1 MSQFSAN
8 RIVNSGILPDH
19 LAFVSIL
26 VGTWMN
32 KTTAQK
38 STGTPGN
45 TESIQF
51 AIGDSVL
58 VLSRDGTIMGLQ
70 CPPDGVS
77 DDQAAAL
84 AGCPVESLW
93 PGKLAAMLHSNIK
106 RTLRSRQVH
115 SAEFEDGSDGRNYEL
130 IFIAQGP
137 DRVLVVV
144 RNISEQKAA
153 ISEMQQLA
161 YVDTVTELPNQ
172 KYLLKELHRI
182 TDGLRLKGGRAAVI
196 CIDIDKT
203 DFENIAPV
211 KAKQDAVLKEL
222 ATRLIAGLRGVNQPD
237 IPDDERYSIVVRVD
251 FRQFAVVLPII
262 EDGSDAEAVTS
273 RLSGSLE
280 QPIEIGTS
288 IVRVTVNAGIA
299 LFPQDGTDAT
309 TLIENAHAAM
319 EDAKNDQTMRPR
331 FHSGTMKVRA
341 LKRQDMEFEL
351 QSALDREEFHLKYLP
366 IVDAGTRNVRTA
378 EALLRWPQ
386 EVFSS
391 RPIQQ
396 VISLAEHTGLIVP
409 IGEWVLRHSCEQLH
423 AWHES
428 GHPELRLAV
437 NLSAQE
443 FSRADLGSR
452 IEEIL
457 SASSIEPQYVDFEIT
472 EHILFRDA
480 LRDFAMCRGL
490 KELGVGVVV
499 DDYGTGACSLAHL
512 SSSPVDTVKID
523 GGFVAHSHT
532 NQSGRAACAAV
543 TAMAH
548 ELRLKVVAESVETEE
563 QAKFMQELGC
573 DFLQGF
579 LFCRPSPASEFTEYL
594 ASGSKIIN
602 DR

>member
-1 MSQFSAN
+1 
-8 RIVNSGILPDH
+8 
-19 LAFVSIL
+19 
-26 VGTWMN
+26 MN
-32 KTTAQK
+32 KPTAQT
-38 STGTPGN
+38 STGIPGN
-45 TESIQF
+45 AESIQF

-58 VLSRDGTIMGLQ
+58 VLSGDGTIIGLQ

-93 PGKLAAMLHSNIK
+93 PGKFAALLHSNIK

-115 SAEFEDGSDGRNYEL
+115 SAEFEDGNDGRIYEL

-137 DRVLVVV
+137 DRVLAVI
-144 RNISEQKAA
+144 RNVSEQKSA
-153 ISEMQQLA
+153 ISEMQKLA
-161 YVDTVTELPNQ
+161 YIDAVTGLPNQ
-172 KYLLKELHRI
+172 KYLLKELDRI
-182 TDGLRLKGGRAAVI
+182 AVGLRLKGGRAAVI

-251 FRQFAVVLPII
+251 FRQFVVVLPII

-299 LFPQDGTDAT
+299 LFPQDGTDAM
-309 TLIENAHAAM
+309 TLIENALAAM

-341 LKRQDMEFEL
+341 LKRQDMELEL

-366 IVDAGTRNVRTA
+366 IVEAGTRNVRTA

-386 EVFSS
+386 EVFGS

-409 IGEWVLRHSCEQLH
+409 IGEWVMRNSCEQLH

-443 FSRADLGSR
+443 FSRADLASR
-452 IEEIL
+452 IAEIL

-480 LRDFAMCRGL
+480 LRDFAMCRDL

-512 SSSPVDTVKID
+512 SSSPIDTVKID
-523 GGFVAHSHT
+523 GGFVAHSET
-532 NQSGRAACAAV
+532 NPSNRAACAAA

-548 ELRLKVVAESVETEE
+548 ELGLKVVAESVETEE
-563 QAKFMQELGC
+563 QATFMQELGC

-579 LFCRPSPASEFTEYL
+579 LFCRPSVASEFTEYL
-594 ASGSKIIN
+594 AAASKQQ
-602 DR
+602 

>member
-1 MSQFSAN
+1 MDKPSAQ
-8 RIVNSGILPDH
+8 
-19 LAFVSIL
+19 
-26 VGTWMN
+26 T
-32 KTTAQK
+32 

-45 TESIQF
+45 AERQDNSGGSDETAVADANRVELARSPGAESSEF

-58 VLSRDGTIMGLQ
+58 VLSRDGTITGLQ
-70 CPPDGVS
+70 SPPDGVS

-93 PGKLAAMLHSNIK
+93 PGKLAALLHSNIK
-106 RTLRSRQVH
+106 RALRSRQAH
-115 SAEFEDGSDGRNYEL
+115 SAEFEDGSDGQIYEL

-144 RNISEQKAA
+144 RNISEQKSA
-153 ISEMQQLA
+153 ISDMQQLA
-161 YVDTVTELPNQ
+161 YVDAVTGLPNQ
-172 KYLLKELHRI
+172 EYLLKELNRI
-182 TDGLRLKGGRAAVI
+182 AVGLRLKGGRAAVI
-196 CIDIDKT
+196 FIDIDKT
-203 DFENIAPV
+203 DFENIAPG
-211 KAKQDAVLKEL
+211 KTKQDAVLKEL
-222 ATRLIAGLRGVNQPD
+222 ATRLIGGLRGVNQPD
-237 IPDDERYSIVVRVD
+237 TPDEERYSIVVRVD

-262 EDGSDAEAVTS
+262 EDGSDAQAVTS

-299 LFPQDGTDAT
+299 LFPQDGTDAM

-319 EDAKNDQTMRPR
+319 EDAKNSQTMQPR

-341 LKRQDMEFEL
+341 LKRQDMELEL
-351 QSALDREEFHLKYLP
+351 QSALDRKEFHLKYLP
-366 IVDAGTRNVRTA
+366 IVEAGTRNVKAA

-386 EVFSS
+386 EVFGS

-409 IGEWVLRHSCEQLH
+409 IGEWVLQHSCEQLH

-428 GHPELRLAV
+428 GHSELRLAV

-443 FSRADLGSR
+443 FSRADLASR
-452 IEEIL
+452 IAEIL

-480 LRDFAMCRGL
+480 LRDFAMCREL

-512 SSSPVDTVKID
+512 TSSPVDTVKID
-523 GGFVAHSHT
+523 GGFVAHSET
-532 NQSGRAACAAV
+532 NPSDRAACAAA

-548 ELRLKVVAESVETEE
+548 ELSLKVVAESVETEE
-563 QAKFMQELGC
+563 QAMFMQELGC

-579 LFCRPSPASEFTEYL
+579 LFCRPSLASEFTEYL
-594 ASGSKIIN
+594 ASAPEQH
-602 DR
+602 

>member
-1 MSQFSAN
+1 
-8 RIVNSGILPDH
+8 
-19 LAFVSIL
+19 
-26 VGTWMN
+26 MN
-32 KTTAQK
+32 KPSAQT

-45 TESIQF
+45 AEPQDNTGGNTETAAADTNEVELARSPGAECSEL

-58 VLSRDGTIMGLQ
+58 VLSRDGTIIGLQ

-77 DDQAAAL
+77 DDQAAAV

-93 PGKLAAMLHSNIK
+93 PGKLAALLHSNIK
-106 RTLRSRQVH
+106 RSLRSRQAH
-115 SAEFEDGSDGRNYEL
+115 SAEFEDGSDGRIYEL

-144 RNISEQKAA
+144 RNISEQKSA

-161 YVDTVTELPNQ
+161 YVDAVTGLPNQ
-172 KYLLKELHRI
+172 KYLLKELNRI
-182 TDGLRLKGGRAAVI
+182 AVGLRLKGGRAAVI

-203 DFENIAPV
+203 DFENIAPG
-211 KAKQDAVLKEL
+211 KTKQDAVLKEL
-222 ATRLIAGLRGVNQPD
+222 ASRLIGGLRGVNQPD
-237 IPDDERYSIVVRVD
+237 TPDDERYSIVVRLD

-280 QPIEIGTS
+280 KPIEIGTN

-299 LFPQDGTDAT
+299 LFPQDGTDAM
-309 TLIENAHAAM
+309 TLLENAHAAM
-319 EDAKNDQTMRPR
+319 EDAKNSQTMQR
-331 FHSGTMKVRA
+331 FHSGTVKVRA
-341 LKRQDMEFEL
+341 LKRQDMELEL
-351 QSALDREEFHLKYLP
+351 QGALDREEFHLKYLP
-366 IVDAGTRNVRTA
+366 IVEASTRNVRTV

-386 EVFSS
+386 EVFGS

-423 AWHES
+423 AWHAS
-428 GHPELRLAV
+428 GHSELRLAV

-443 FSRADLGSR
+443 FSRADLVSR
-452 IEEIL
+452 VAEIL
-457 SASSIEPQYVDFEIT
+457 SASSIKPQYVDFEIT
-472 EHILFRDA
+472 EHVLFRDA
-480 LRDFAMCRGL
+480 LRGFAMCRDL
-490 KELGVGVVV
+490 KELGVGIVV

-523 GGFVAHSHT
+523 GGFVVHSET
-532 NQSGRAACAAV
+532 NPSDGAACAAA
-543 TAMAH
+543 TAMARA
-548 ELRLKVVAESVETEE
+548 LSLKVVAESVETAE
-563 QAKFMQELGC
+563 QAIFMQELGC

-579 LFCRPSPASEFTEYL
+579 LFGRPALSGEFTKYL
-594 ASGSKIIN
+594 ASSSKGP
-602 DR
+602 